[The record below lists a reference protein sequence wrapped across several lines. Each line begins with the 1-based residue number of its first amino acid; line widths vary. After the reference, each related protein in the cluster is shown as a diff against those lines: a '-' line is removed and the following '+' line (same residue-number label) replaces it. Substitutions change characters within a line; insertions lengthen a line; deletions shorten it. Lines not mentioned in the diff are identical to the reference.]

1 MSEKDLLQEDADSIR
16 VLRSALRTHDPE
28 AVDTAHA
35 RIRER
40 LGKNLAG
47 QVVIGSI
54 ERLIVEEGWSFLM
67 KTEIHL
73 RFSITIYRNNLF
85 PEESFF
91 LLNKKGFNCL

>member
-54 ERLIVEEGWSFLM
+54 ERLIEEEGWSFFDENGNPSPLL
-67 KTEIHL
+67 HHDL
-73 RFSITIYRNNLF
+73 
-85 PEESFF
+85 PE
-91 LLNKKGFNCL
+91 